1 MTASPSSPSS
11 PQTASQPVSA
21 GARWARRLVAVLLV
35 LSGLVGIAYA
45 GISVYA
51 ATLVVANSSAPAVNT
66 PGMLDVQYHEVSF
79 PSRIDGLQL
88 KGWFIPGVLPDGTL
102 TVQRTIIV
110 VCGNGGNRADGTIG
124 LLGLEVQLARHGFA
138 VLAYDP
144 RGQGASQDAPNSL
157 GYFEQR
163 DVLGAV
169 DFLRAGELP
178 YPELGRPRVLA
189 AWGVSKGGV
198 SIMLAA
204 AQEPAIRAL
213 VVDSSYPDMAPIL
226 EREIPKG
233 SGLPP
238 AFTPGILF
246 ADRVLYGIDFY
257 NVRPADALVRIAPRP
272 MFFIQ
277 GDHDD
282 FNPPS
287 NLALL
292 TAEAS
297 AVPGAQVQSW
307 QVPGV
312 NHHAQTYNTAPVEYV
327 QRVVAF
333 YTAALGPDSP
343 PA

>member
-1 MTASPSSPSS
+1 
-11 PQTASQPVSA
+11 
-21 GARWARRLVAVLLV
+21 VL
-35 LSGLVGIAYA
+35 
-45 GISVYA
+45 
-51 ATLVVANSSAPAVNT
+51 
-66 PGMLDVQYHEVSF
+66 F
-79 PSRIDGLQL
+79 
-88 KGWFIPGVLPDGTL
+88 
-102 TVQRTIIV
+102 
-110 VCGNGGNRADGTIG
+110 
-124 LLGLEVQLARHGFA
+124 
-138 VLAYDP
+138 
-144 RGQGASQDAPNSL
+144 
-157 GYFEQR
+157 
-163 DVLGAV
+163 
-169 DFLRAGELP
+169 
-178 YPELGRPRVLA
+178 
-189 AWGVSKGGV
+189 
-198 SIMLAA
+198 
-204 AQEPAIRAL
+204 
-213 VVDSSYPDMAPIL
+213 
-226 EREIPKG
+226 
-233 SGLPP
+233 
-238 AFTPGILF
+238 
-246 ADRVLYGIDFY
+246 GIDFY